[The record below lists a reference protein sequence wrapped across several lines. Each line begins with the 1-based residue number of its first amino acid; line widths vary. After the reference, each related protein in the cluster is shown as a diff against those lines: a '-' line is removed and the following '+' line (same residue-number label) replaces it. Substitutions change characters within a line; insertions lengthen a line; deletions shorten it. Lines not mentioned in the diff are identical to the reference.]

1 MAKQR
6 GQAATKIQAS
16 IRRKQA
22 AKAAEERKQAVV
34 AEQNLL
40 LNRKASQIQK
50 LARGRLGK
58 KKVCGL
64 ACFLPLCDF
73 RSPEKDF
80 CRVVAAAAAVE
91 CAQLA
96 VDRKLELK
104 TPNSLQTS
112 VRTRMLMLLC

>member
-22 AKAAEERKQAVV
+22 AKAAGERKQAVV

-64 ACFLPLCDF
+64 ACLLACFLCVTFALPK
-73 RSPEKDF
+73 RIS
-80 CRVVAAAAAVE
+80 A
-91 CAQLA
+91 
-96 VDRKLELK
+96 EL
-104 TPNSLQTS
+104 
-112 VRTRMLMLLC
+112 LLLLLLLSARNWR